1 MISVLTL
8 DELRRGIEDEFRR
21 MCEVKAAARRPV
33 PDTIITD
40 DQPPGLTQSVGP
52 PCYVRPADPYT
63 RVRWCGE

>member
-1 MISVLTL
+1 MIPALTP

-40 DQPPGLTQSVGP
+40 DPVP
-52 PCYVRPADPYT
+52 PCYVRPADLYT

>member
-1 MISVLTL
+1 MTPTLTPAQL
-8 DELRRGIEDEFRR
+8 RAAYAREWQEL
-21 MCEVKAAARRPV
+21 CEVKAAARRPV